1 MNTFTLQKLLTRARS
16 FFLLIAYSIAHYQF
30 LVFSL
35 QHPIL
40 ASSLSSSIVEV
51 LGKSQHWARRQTY
64 AVLCGEI
71 VKMAEDIKAA
81 AEDNKGVASY
91 SAANFSTELLPHLL
105 DLTWDKVSIQVPAA
119 QAVVIHI
126 CLIMLIR
133 RSLT

>member
-1 MNTFTLQKLLTRARS
+1 MACRA
-16 FFLLIAYSIAHYQF
+16 
-30 LVFSL
+30 
-35 QHPIL
+35 

-105 DLTWDKVSIQVPAA
+105 DLTWDKVSIQGSG
-119 QAVVIHI
+119 AVVI
-126 CLIMLIR
+126 CLIMVIC
-133 RSLT
+133 